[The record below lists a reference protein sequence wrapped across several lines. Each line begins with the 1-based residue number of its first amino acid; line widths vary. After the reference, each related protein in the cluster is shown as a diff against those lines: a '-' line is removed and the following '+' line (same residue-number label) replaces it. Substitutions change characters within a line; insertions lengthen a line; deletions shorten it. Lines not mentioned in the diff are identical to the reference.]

1 MNDQAFAERVME
13 QLNQLPELH
22 TEEMFGGTAIYSQ
35 TVFFAIAYRNR
46 LYFRVTPATRRDF
59 EAYGSTAFQP
69 SERVRLTTYYEVP
82 KPITDNVP
90 ELLEWARKAIGKFRE
105 E

>member
-1 MNDQAFAERVME
+1 MDDKTFTDEIMER
-13 QLNQLPELH
+13 LNQLPELH
-22 TEEMFGGTAIYSQ
+22 TESMFGGIAIYSQ
-35 TVFFAIAYRNR
+35 KVFFGIAYQGR

-82 KPITDNVP
+82 GSIADDSGQLV
-90 ELLEWARKAIGKFRE
+90 EWARKAIGKFQG
-105 E
+105 